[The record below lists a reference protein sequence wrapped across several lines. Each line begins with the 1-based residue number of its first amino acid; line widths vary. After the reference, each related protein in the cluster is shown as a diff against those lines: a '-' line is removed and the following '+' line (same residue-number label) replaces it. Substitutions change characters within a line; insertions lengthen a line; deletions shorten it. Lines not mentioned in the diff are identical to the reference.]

1 MSRKLQLRFGNE
13 GAGRLTWAFARLH
26 TPPMQTEVGPI
37 RPFAFAHP
45 TQPAHSIPRS
55 SSSSSFLPS
64 FPFPSP
70 QFQNPP
76 PLLGFAF
83 AARRSPSPT
92 LLTIQGGKA
101 MEINIVDKY
110 EKLEKVGEGT
120 YGKVYKE
127 EDKATGQLVALK
139 KTRLS
144 RWTRRASRPPRSA
157 RSPSSTSSPTPSTSS
172 ASSPSSRPPRT
183 ASPSSTSSSSS
194 STPTSRSTSTST
206 AGGPTPGRSPRTKSR

>member
-1 MSRKLQLRFGNE
+1 MHCGLPLRRGAAPLFSRSK
-13 GAGRLTWAFARLH
+13 GA
-26 TPPMQTEVGPI
+26 
-37 RPFAFAHP
+37 
-45 TQPAHSIPRS
+45 S
-55 SSSSSFLPS
+55 
-64 FPFPSP
+64 
-70 QFQNPP
+70 
-76 PLLGFAF
+76 
-83 AARRSPSPT
+83 
-92 LLTIQGGKA
+92 KA

-127 EDKATGQLVALK
+127 QDKATGQLVALK

-206 AGGPTPGRSPRTKSR
+206 AGDPTPGRYRRTKSRIFCFSYAKELLTAMAMVSFTVI